1 MVNRYSLRYWLIHAG
16 KKTLELMEKG
26 GLKNMVITVRNSIPM
41 VQTRY
46 KVKTMQ
52 YFGAWELP
60 LVLGSTDL
68 GYMLCQDA
76 HNQSHRAGDLALSIT
91 KQTAYIVGGR
101 KILLSIRKHCMLCRK
116 ETATPIRQ

>member
-26 GLKNMVITVRNSIPM
+26 GLKNMVITVRDSIPM
-41 VQTRY
+41 VQTRH
-46 KVKTMQ
+46 KVKTKQ

-76 HNQSHRAGDLALSIT
+76 HNQSHRAGDLALFIT
-91 KQTAYIVGGR
+91 KQTA
-101 KILLSIRKHCMLCRK
+101 
-116 ETATPIRQ
+116 T